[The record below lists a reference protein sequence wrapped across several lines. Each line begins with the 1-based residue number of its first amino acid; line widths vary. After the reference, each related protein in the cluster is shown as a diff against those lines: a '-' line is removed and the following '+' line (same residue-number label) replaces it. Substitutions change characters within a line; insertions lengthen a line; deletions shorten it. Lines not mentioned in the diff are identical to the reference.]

1 MKGSPEV
8 IAALNECLRY
18 FHTSFVTIGINTAF
32 CKKWGYGDVCELLNK
47 LYKRD
52 VENCEILID
61 RIIFLDGL
69 PSFEKLNELPPVS
82 ETVEEM
88 FIVAKNMSMLH
99 VAYLSSCVDISA
111 QFKDFGTR
119 NLVEN
124 MLVEE
129 EKHLVH
135 IEAKMIQFSERGKA

>member
-8 IAALNECLRY
+8 IEALNECLRH
-18 FHTSFVTIGINTAF
+18 FHTSFVTIGINKAF
-32 CKKWGYGDVCELLNK
+32 CKKWGYGDLCEFLNK

-129 EKHLVH
+129 EKHLAH